1 MRKYLLFIMLVLA
14 SVAGYGQTDEEFKQL
29 MQKYEQRLKAV
40 KTRREGETILA
51 EMQAKQQEY
60 LKKKMQPV
68 NDIKARYGVDQA
80 TSAAKGMI
88 GKSGTAKYENN
99 PLYIKCRVEMTYNYS
114 QDDVSNG
121 PRGPSTFKANG
132 NCSLR
137 ADTYLFTYLDQIVL
151 EAQSDAMTN
160 KSITASLSD
169 RGSSRDGNGSYTY
182 QDQASAISDPSPGI
196 TLHYQS
202 PTNWSAGGK
211 VYLKGTHSDNVNP
224 PVIDTPD
231 IYQDVTNDNGHLMRD
246 GNKFIITRTISEH
259 TQSGSGEKLQ
269 KHNLNGSLKITITP
283 IEDDYTAYFEPV
295 AGQAAY
301 EQWMPEGYRSK
312 VDKHGNFIDIKIKV
326 DSKKHPN
333 DDFTSQI
340 KYVIWELPTKE
351 VSRVPGYACNAP
363 TEWADQVNAID
374 DEINRKADMQLR
386 RVGEKPDTAVETL
399 IDTTTV
405 NNNNNTIRVY
415 SFDWGGYANLK
426 AHVFFMDGS
435 DTYALT
441 RTQKADFM
449 TLPLRDGDSK
459 VATYFKKINKVL
471 NKKDTDD
478 DEKIM
483 EDDKYPGDGFT
494 VYEEYRGF
502 IENNKHIFGDP
513 NAKDVMIYDGIK
525 TNRVHDGIAMY
536 EMLLNNYTKQVV
548 KTHYKFTTDEF
559 GIRIPDPTASE
570 EAGIRKYGVK
580 IIRRDKRLNF
590 NNVAD
595 LHNVDQHGICI
606 LNTDWQLGYAIA
618 VQNNEREVCGPPKE
632 YDFLVISASFSPKYG
647 AWSTVKVDLHDD
659 GTFTVNPNGKG
670 VIKTD
675 EYARVIAHEML
686 HNSGVN
692 HHGND
697 DAYGSDPSRFD
708 YVSNGVWQIN
718 KGSKAQLHWETTPN
732 QVIDDHDLKFKE
744 LLRHH
749 SDSLMIRTFHGVCS
763 GVEDCLMRYD
773 DAFAYAKDAN
783 AGNIYIMGD
792 AEKHYHELTGIH
804 LCNSQTGT
812 GVNDKSRG
820 TKNRYGDADMG
831 DCIHQYCINDKYAH

>member
-1 MRKYLLFIMLVLA
+1 MLVLA
-14 SVAGYGQTDEEFKQL
+14 SIAGYGQTDEEFKQL

-99 PLYIKCRVEMTYNYS
+99 PLYIKCRVEMTYNYN

-151 EAQSDAMTN
+151 EAQPDAMTN

-169 RGSSRDGNGSYTY
+169 RGSSRDGNGTYTY

-196 TLHYQS
+196 GLHYQS

-224 PVIDTPD
+224 PIIDTPD
-231 IYQDVTNDNGHLMRD
+231 MGQNVTNDNGHLMRD
-246 GNKFIITRTISEH
+246 GNKFIITRTISDH
-259 TQSGSGEKLQ
+259 TQTGSGDKLQ
-269 KHNLNGSLKITITP
+269 THTFNGSLKITITP

-295 AGQAAY
+295 AGQTAY

-312 VDKHGNFIDIKIKV
+312 VDKHGNFIDVKIKV

-363 TEWADQVNAID
+363 TEWVSQVNEVD

-386 RVGEKPDTAVETL
+386 RVGEQPDTTKETL

-471 NKKDTDD
+471 DKKDTDD
-478 DEKIM
+478 DEKIFD
-483 EDDKYPGDGFT
+483 EDQYPGDGFT
-494 VYEEYRGF
+494 LYEEYRGF
-502 IENNKHIFGDP
+502 MEKNKHIFGDP
-513 NAKDVMIYDGIK
+513 KAKDVMIYDDIK
-525 TNRVHDGIAMY
+525 TNRVQDGISMY
-536 EMLLNNYTKQVV
+536 EMVLNNYTKQVV
-548 KTHYKFTTDEF
+548 KTHSKFTKDEF
-559 GIRIPDPTASE
+559 GLKMNPTASE
-570 EAGIRKYGVK
+570 EWGMKEYQVAVIH
-580 IIRRDKRLNF
+580 RDKCLNF
-590 NNVAD
+590 NSFPD
-595 LHNVDQHGICI
+595 LHKVDQHGICI
-606 LNTDWQLGYAIA
+606 LSSSKKLGFAIA
-618 VQNNEREVCGPPKE
+618 VQTVSKDVCGPPKE
-632 YDFLVISASFSPKYG
+632 YDFLVISADFSPKYG
-647 AWSTVKVDLHDD
+647 AWSVIKGDLSDD
-659 GTFTVNPNGKG
+659 GTFTVNPNGKA
-670 VIKTD
+670 VVKTD
-675 EYARVIAHEML
+675 EYAKVIAHEML
-686 HNSGVN
+686 HNSGVS

-697 DAYGSDPSRFD
+697 DAYGPDRSTFTYTNDGHWL
-708 YVSNGVWQIN
+708 VNN
-718 KGSKAQLHWETTPN
+718 KSKAQLHWDSSPGK
-732 QVIDDHDLKFKE
+732 VIDDKDLRFKA
-744 LLRHH
+744 LLTGQGNK
-749 SDSLMIRTFHGVCS
+749 LMIRTFHGACS
-763 GVEDCLMRYD
+763 GVEDCIMRYD
-773 DAFAYAKDAN
+773 DAIAYAKDKAD
-783 AGNIYIMGD
+783 GNIYILED
-792 AEKHYHELTGIH
+792 ADKHFGELTGIH
-804 LCNSQTGT
+804 LCTSAKGT
-812 GVNDKSRG
+812 GVNASSRG
-820 TKNRYGDADMG
+820 AKNRYGDADMG
-831 DCIHQYCINDKYAH
+831 DCIHQFCINDKFAH